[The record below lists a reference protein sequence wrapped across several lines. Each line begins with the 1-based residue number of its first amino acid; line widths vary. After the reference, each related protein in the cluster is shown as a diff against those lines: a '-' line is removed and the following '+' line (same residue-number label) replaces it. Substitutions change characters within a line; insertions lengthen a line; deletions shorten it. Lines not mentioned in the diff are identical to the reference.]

1 MKKLKGMKNN
11 FSSLEN
17 KKLVNLGSIQGGQSS
32 RSAASNAVGGDCS
45 DTDYYNDDASG
56 NWTYC
61 CRLIVCGPY
70 PESIAP

>member
-32 RSAASNAVGGDCS
+32 RSAASNAVGADCS
-45 DTDYYNDDASG
+45 DSDYYTDDDSG
-56 NWTYC
+56 NWSWKH
-61 CRLIVCGPY
+61 RLIVCN
-70 PESIAP
+70 PEALEKID